1 MAQQRV
7 LDDPGVNVVAAA
19 DDEVL
24 GPADQVHEAVGVHA
38 AEVAGIQP
46 AVTDDPVPA
55 HPGAAQSRVGD
66 VPGEHGG
73 AADHQLAGL
82 AGGAVGPRPVVG
94 YPDGFDLLPGQDTA
108 DRSGPFL
115 ARPGPGAGAGGLGEA
130 VAFQQAPPG
139 VLCEVLAHRGRQRGR
154 AHDRQPQRADIGV
167 DRDLRQRAVDG
178 GDGGHRRDLVVLDD
192 LPEPGVQGLV
202 TVTGRAR
209 PHHPGAAEHRG
220 DAGDDQGVDVEQR
233 EPAQHSPA
241 GGQPAGQG
249 DPPAAGQLVGVGM
262 RGDLRGA
269 GGPPGVHEGGQ
280 VVCGRQVRAGQVAD
294 RLPGDH
300 VVEIGHER
308 PAAVRVTAGRS
319 VTGDAQGGRVAVGVV
334 GSQREDGGHPRLAG
348 HLEQPL
354 PQLRVQLG
362 AGRDQDPGSGP
373 ADQLGDP
380 LAGRRGVDRG
390 GDPDGLRGQRGGVQ
404 HRGVDAG
411 QRDRVLAPHSQGGQR
426 VGDPGHHAG

>member
-1 MAQQRV
+1 MAVSAHASRSASSNAVGAGRDDVGHGNLAGVPVGASDGRGGADRGVAQQRV
-7 LDDPGVNVVAAA
+7 LDDPGVDVVAAA

-82 AGGAVGPRPVVG
+82 AGGAVGPRPVVAD
-94 YPDGFDLLPGQDTA
+94 PDGFDLLPGENPA

-139 VLCEVLAHRGRQRGR
+139 VLGEVLAHRGRQRGR

-202 TVTGRAR
+202 AVTGRAR

-280 VVCGRQVRAGQVAD
+280 VVCRRQVRAGQVA
-294 RLPGDH
+294 G
-300 VVEIGHER
+300 
-308 PAAVRVTAGRS
+308 PAARRSRRRDRPRTARGRS
-319 VTGDAQGGRVAVGVV
+319 GY
-334 GSQREDGGHPRLAG
+334 
-348 HLEQPL
+348 
-354 PQLRVQLG
+354 
-362 AGRDQDPGSGP
+362 
-373 ADQLGDP
+373 
-380 LAGRRGVDRG
+380 
-390 GDPDGLRGQRGGVQ
+390 RGQTC
-404 HRGVDAG
+404 HR
-411 QRDRVLAPHSQGGQR
+411 
-426 VGDPGHHAG
+426 